1 MERGVTVEVVF
12 LEVRLAEVVFDT
24 DLALT
29 HKRLVVVEADS
40 VAVQDMRAGV
50 VVEFPFVTVGDVQ
63 VAVGI
68 C

>member
-1 MERGVTVEVVF
+1 MGRGVTVEVVF

-24 DLALT
+24 DSALT
-29 HKRLVVVEADS
+29 HKRLVVVEVGS
-40 VAVQDMRAGV
+40 VAALGRRAGV

>member
-1 MERGVTVEVVF
+1 MGHGAAVEVVCS
-12 LEVRLAEVVFDT
+12 EVILAEVVFDI

-29 HKRLVVVEADS
+29 HKRLVVGEADS
-40 VAVQDMRAGV
+40 AVVQGTRVVV
-50 VVEFPFVTVGDVQ
+50 VVESPFAAVGDVQ

>member
-1 MERGVTVEVVF
+1 MRHGATVEVVCP
-12 LEVRLAEVVFDT
+12 EVILAEVVSDI

-40 VAVQDMRAGV
+40 VAVQGMRAGV
-50 VVEFPFVTVGDVQ
+50 VVESPFVAVGDVL